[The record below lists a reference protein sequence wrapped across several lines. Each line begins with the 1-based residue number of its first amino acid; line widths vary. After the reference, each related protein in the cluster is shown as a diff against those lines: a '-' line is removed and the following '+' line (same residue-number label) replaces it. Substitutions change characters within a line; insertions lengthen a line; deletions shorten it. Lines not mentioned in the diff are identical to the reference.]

1 MSLGAKKSLRQ
12 VQQRYCVMALSIAT
26 VIAVVFMMAGFHAI
40 GKGLLLGTL
49 FSITNFAL
57 MAILLPFQFNPQ
69 RNKSTMLSLGFIL
82 IRFGLM
88 AVPLIVA
95 LKSPRVELSAVV
107 VGLFGVQIV
116 ILGDH
121 LWTQMRDAFET
132 RQ

>member
-1 MSLGAKKSLRQ
+1 MSLGVKKSLRQ
-12 VQQRYCVMALSIAT
+12 VQQRYCVTALSIAT
-26 VIAVVFMMAGFHAI
+26 IAAVVFILAGYHAI
-40 GKGLLLGTL
+40 GKGLLLGTF
-49 FSITNFAL
+49 FSMANFTL
-57 MAILLPFQFNPQ
+57 MAILLPLQFNPQ
-69 RNKSTMLSLGFIL
+69 QNKSTVLSLGSIL

-95 LKSPRVELSAVV
+95 LKSPRVELSAAV

-121 LWTQMRDAFET
+121 LWTLMRDALET